1 MGWNYPYI
9 SLEEMVKLLKGFVD
23 IMILASGYQSSALL
37 AHWDAQN
44 IKKAIHW
51 GSFFQN
57 VLKHMNSS
65 DVYQDSIKELD
76 AALCQMKS
84 NPYFPQGLANLSCD
98 TLSRARSFVLAHLFQ
113 TLPLRDS
120 HLKAFLTA
128 VIEMELETVS
138 ESEHDS
144 LSVYLNK
151 LKPRNLQLD
160 LVLERRGFV
169 KDSMVLSEEISQTVK
184 FGKFSDDDLT
194 KLTLQEVFKRQSA
207 VSCMSTVE
215 TGLDVLS
222 NAIRCSS
229 GTESDSS
236 MLEEQLK
243 LDGAPSSVGEI
254 EQLVDFFTWNHW
266 KSKMVSYFL
275 DKRTIRLV
283 SGASMIFSVPKMQ
296 WLQVF
301 ERLNTSADC
310 KNDGLS
316 EIVFEEESRKSFA
329 FPLRQELLL
338 LGRIASQWNCL
349 IEYATSVLYF
359 SATIS
364 NLYYEVCS
372 LLTGRAQGFHSSE
385 RAADS
390 KESDILEYLA
400 RLQGYQLSLL
410 WKQSPVLAA
419 VAIPSWSPLLRLYLS
434 EIETQF
440 KGALTFLF
448 YADVAAVFKIGSS
461 TKIVNSL
468 REFGAFTSFTFA
480 PLMLCMVP
488 IVLDR

>member
-9 SLEEMVKLLKGFVD
+9 SLEEMVKLMKGFVD
-23 IMILASGYQSSALL
+23 IILLASGYQSSALL

-57 VLKHMNSS
+57 VLKHMSSS
-65 DVYQDSIKELD
+65 DVYQESIKELD

-98 TLSRARSFVLAHLFQ
+98 TLSRARSFVLAHLLQ

-128 VIEMELETVS
+128 VIEMELEMIS
-138 ESEHDS
+138 ESNHDC

-151 LKPRNLQLD
+151 LKPQNPQLD

-169 KDSMVLSEEISQTVK
+169 KDSMVLSEEISQTVR
-184 FGKFSDDDLT
+184 FGRSTDDDLT

-207 VSCMSTVE
+207 VF
-215 TGLDVLS
+215 
-222 NAIRCSS
+222 
-229 GTESDSS
+229 
-236 MLEEQLK
+236 LEEQLK

-254 EQLVDFFTWNHW
+254 EQLADFVTWNHW

-283 SGASMIFSVPKMQ
+283 SGASMMFSAPMMQ
-296 WLQVF
+296 WRQVF

-310 KNDGLS
+310 NDDGSS
-316 EIVFEEESRKSFA
+316 EIV
-329 FPLRQELLL
+329 ELLL
-338 LGRIASQWNCL
+338 LGCIASKWNCL
-349 IEYATSVLYF
+349 IEYATSISYF

-364 NLYYEVCS
+364 KLYYESVH
-372 LLTGRAQGFHSSE
+372 AYWKSS
-385 RAADS
+385 RFPF
-390 KESDILEYLA
+390 
-400 RLQGYQLSLL
+400 Q
-410 WKQSPVLAA
+410 
-419 VAIPSWSPLLRLYLS
+419 
-434 EIETQF
+434 
-440 KGALTFLF
+440 
-448 YADVAAVFKIGSS
+448 
-461 TKIVNSL
+461 
-468 REFGAFTSFTFA
+468 
-480 PLMLCMVP
+480 
-488 IVLDR
+488 

>member
-1 MGWNYPYI
+1 M
-9 SLEEMVKLLKGFVD
+9 KLMKGFVD
-23 IMILASGYQSSALL
+23 IILLASGYQSSALL

-44 IKKAIHW
+44 IKKAFHW

-57 VLKHMNSS
+57 VLKHMSSS
-65 DVYQDSIKELD
+65 DVYQESIKELD

-98 TLSRARSFVLAHLFQ
+98 TLSRARSFVLAHLLQ

-128 VIEMELETVS
+128 VIKMELEMIS
-138 ESEHDS
+138 ESNHDC

-151 LKPRNLQLD
+151 LKPQNPQLD

-169 KDSMVLSEEISQTVK
+169 KDSMVLSEEISQTVR
-184 FGKFSDDDLT
+184 FGRSTDDDLT

-207 VSCMSTVE
+207 VSCISTLE

-236 MLEEQLK
+236 FLEEQLK

-254 EQLVDFFTWNHW
+254 EQLADFVTWNHW

-275 DKRTIRLV
+275 DKRTIGLV
-283 SGASMIFSVPKMQ
+283 SGASMMFSAPKMQ
-296 WLQVF
+296 WLQVL

-310 KNDGLS
+310 NDDGSS
-316 EIVFEEESRKSFA
+316 EIV
-329 FPLRQELLL
+329 ELLL
-338 LGRIASQWNCL
+338 LGCIASKWNCL
-349 IEYATSVLYF
+349 IEYTTSISYL

-364 NLYYEVCS
+364 KLYYEVCM
-372 LLTGRAQGFHSSE
+372 LIGRAQGFHSSE
-385 RAADS
+385 RATNS

-400 RLQGYQLSLL
+400 RLLGDRLPLL
-410 WKQSPVLAA
+410 WKQSPILVA
-419 VAIPSWSPLLRLYLS
+419 VAIPFWSPLLRLYLS

-440 KGALTFLF
+440 KGDSSAQRCCSCIQDRKQHKDCELAERIWSLYIFHAF
-448 YADVAAVFKIGSS
+448 GSH
-461 TKIVNSL
+461 VMY
-468 REFGAFTSFTFA
+468 GANNA
-480 PLMLCMVP
+480 
-488 IVLDR
+488 

>member
-9 SLEEMVKLLKGFVD
+9 SLEEMVKLMKGFVD
-23 IMILASGYQSSALL
+23 IIILASGYQSSALL

-44 IKKAIHW
+44 IKKAIQW

-57 VLKHMNSS
+57 VLKHMSSS
-65 DVYQDSIKELD
+65 DVYQESIKELD

-120 HLKAFLTA
+120 HLKAFLSA
-128 VIEMELETVS
+128 VIEMELEMIS
-138 ESEHDS
+138 EPNHDC

-151 LKPRNLQLD
+151 LKLQNPLLD

-169 KDSMVLSEEISQTVK
+169 KDSMVLSEEISQTVR
-184 FGKFSDDDLT
+184 FGRSTDDDLT

-207 VSCMSTVE
+207 VSCISTLE

-222 NAIRCSS
+222 NAIRYSS

-236 MLEEQLK
+236 FLEQQT

-254 EQLVDFFTWNHW
+254 DQLVDFVTWNNW

-283 SGASMIFSVPKMQ
+283 SGANMMFSAPKMQ

-310 KNDGLS
+310 KDDGSS
-316 EIVFEEESRKSFA
+316 EIV
-329 FPLRQELLL
+329 ELLL
-338 LGRIASQWNCL
+338 LGCIASKWNCQ
-349 IEYATSVLYF
+349 IEYATSISYF

-364 NLYYEVCS
+364 KLYYEVC
-372 LLTGRAQGFHSSE
+372 LLIGRAQGFHSSE
-385 RAADS
+385 KATNS
-390 KESDILEYLA
+390 KVLYILEF
-400 RLQGYQLSLL
+400 
-410 WKQSPVLAA
+410 
-419 VAIPSWSPLLRLYLS
+419 
-434 EIETQF
+434 E
-440 KGALTFLF
+440 
-448 YADVAAVFKIGSS
+448 
-461 TKIVNSL
+461 
-468 REFGAFTSFTFA
+468 
-480 PLMLCMVP
+480 
-488 IVLDR
+488 

>member
-1 MGWNYPYI
+1 MGWNYPCI

-44 IKKAIHW
+44 MKKAIHW

-84 NPYFPQGLANLSCD
+84 NPYFPQ
-98 TLSRARSFVLAHLFQ
+98 

-138 ESEHDS
+138 ESEHDC

-207 VSCMSTVE
+207 VSCISTVE
-215 TGLDVLS
+215 TGLDVLT

-243 LDGAPSSVGEI
+243 LDGAPLSVGEI

-283 SGASMIFSVPKMQ
+283 SGASMIFSAPKMQ
-296 WLQVF
+296 WQQVF

-310 KNDGLS
+310 KDDGLS
-316 EIVFEEESRKSFA
+316 EIV
-329 FPLRQELLL
+329 ELLL

-349 IEYATSVLYF
+349 IEYATSVSYF

-372 LLTGRAQGFHSSE
+372 LLSGRAQGFHSSE

-440 KGALTFLF
+440 KGDSSAQRCCSCIQ
-448 YADVAAVFKIGSS
+448 DRKQHKDCNIGRNIVTSLCQKS
-461 TKIVNSL
+461 EYLSGIQMVNSL
-468 REFGAFTSFTFA
+468 REFGAFTSFTFS

>member
-57 VLKHMNSS
+57 VLEHMSTS

-128 VIEMELETVS
+128 VIEMELERVS
-138 ESEHDS
+138 ESEHDC

-151 LKPRNLQLD
+151 LKPWNPQLD
-160 LVLERRGFV
+160 LILERRGFV

-207 VSCMSTVE
+207 VSCISTVE

-236 MLEEQLK
+236 MLEELK

-283 SGASMIFSVPKMQ
+283 SGASMIFSAPKMQ

-316 EIVFEEESRKSFA
+316 EIV
-329 FPLRQELLL
+329 ELLL

-349 IEYATSVLYF
+349 IECATSVSYF

-385 RAADS
+385 RATDS

-434 EIETQF
+434 EIETQV
-440 KGALTFLF
+440 KG
-448 YADVAAVFKIGSS
+448 DSS
-461 TKIVNSL
+461 AQRCCSCIQDRKQHKDCELAERIWCLYIFHSFASHAMHGANS
-468 REFGAFTSFTFA
+468 S
-480 PLMLCMVP
+480 
-488 IVLDR
+488 

>member
-1 MGWNYPYI
+1 MGWNYPCI

-44 IKKAIHW
+44 MKKAIHW

-138 ESEHDS
+138 ESEHDC

-207 VSCMSTVE
+207 VSCISTVE
-215 TGLDVLS
+215 TGLDVLT

-243 LDGAPSSVGEI
+243 LDGAPLSVGEI

-283 SGASMIFSVPKMQ
+283 SGASMIFSAPKMQ
-296 WLQVF
+296 WQQVF

-310 KNDGLS
+310 KDDGLS
-316 EIVFEEESRKSFA
+316 EIV
-329 FPLRQELLL
+329 ELLL

-349 IEYATSVLYF
+349 IEYATSVSYF

-372 LLTGRAQGFHSSE
+372 LLSGRAQGFHSSE

-390 KESDILEYLA
+390 KQESDILEYLA

-440 KGALTFLF
+440 KG
-448 YADVAAVFKIGSS
+448 DSS
-461 TKIVNSL
+461 AQRCCSCIQDRKQHKDCELGERIWCLYIFHIFASHVMHGANS
-468 REFGAFTSFTFA
+468 S
-480 PLMLCMVP
+480 
-488 IVLDR
+488 